1 MSSPEKL
8 FSRFL
13 SRPGAAQTRIF
24 VAAARREKPE
34 KTVRRTGNMPVRE
47 VYYTMMKTDNPPQ
60 KELTRTGLVRLFLR
74 GSKRWFALAIL
85 FTPLVSLLELLNP
98 QIIRFTVDSVLGG
111 TEPDSGSLL
120 AVLPELMGGTEFI
133 RTHLWIAACAV
144 LAVSTASLLC
154 RYLSQLTQA
163 AGAETLV
170 ETMRNMLFVHI
181 QHLPFAWHMEHQTGD
196 IIQRCTSD
204 VEMVKRFLSDQ
215 LTGIFRIVVLIVLS
229 LCFMFGMNVRLAALA
244 SFVIPVVVG
253 SSFLF
258 HRKIASKFLECDEN
272 EGKLSTIVQEN
283 LTGVR
288 VIRAFG
294 REQYEVAKF
303 DAQNRYYVSLWVRL
317 GRILSLFW
325 VTGDFICV
333 LQVLLLL
340 VCGSV
345 FAVRGE
351 LTAGEFIAFL
361 SYNGMLMFPIRRLGH
376 MISELSKAG
385 ISLNRIR
392 EILASPEETDP
403 PDALTPPLDGDIVFD
418 HVSFGYDG
426 CPELLHDVSFTV
438 PSGTV
443 FGILGG
449 TGSGKSTLM
458 HLLCRL
464 YDLKPGC
471 GTISV
476 GGVDIARIRRDHLR
490 KGIGIVL
497 QEPFLFSRSIAENIG
512 IAAPGIGM
520 DEIRAAAR
528 TACIEETVDRF
539 RDGFDTTVGERGVTL
554 SGGQKQRTAIARL
567 LVGRSP
573 VMIFDDSLSAV
584 DAETDAKIRR
594 ALRHDFRGRTVILI
608 SHRIA
613 TLMEADRILVLS
625 GGRIAETG
633 THDELM
639 RHGGIYRRNYELQMK
654 SPDDEAV
661 PVPGDEPPGP
671 APQTAEVNHE

>member
-1 MSSPEKL
+1 
-8 FSRFL
+8 
-13 SRPGAAQTRIF
+13 
-24 VAAARREKPE
+24 
-34 KTVRRTGNMPVRE
+34 
-47 VYYTMMKTDNPPQ
+47 MMKARESQ
-60 KELTRTGLVRLFLR
+60 KKELTRTGLVRIFLR
-74 GSKRWFALAIL
+74 GSKRWFALAAL
-85 FTPLVSLLELLNP
+85 FTSMVSLLELLNP
-98 QIIRFTVDSVLGG
+98 QIIRFTVDYVLSGKAP
-111 TEPDSGSLL
+111 ESGSPSSILL
-120 AVLPELMGGTEFI
+120 NLMGGTEFI
-133 RTHLWIAACAV
+133 REHLWAAACAV
-144 LAVSTASLLC
+144 LAVSTASMLC
-154 RYLSQLTQA
+154 RYLFQLTNA
-163 AGAETLV
+163 VAAETLV
-170 ETMRNMLFVHI
+170 ETMRNMLFGHI
-181 QHLPFAWHMEHQTGD
+181 QRLPFAWHMAHQTGD

-204 VEMVKRFLSDQ
+204 VDMVKRFLSEQ
-215 LTGIFRIVVLIVLS
+215 LTGIFRIVILIVLS

-244 SFVIPVVVG
+244 SIVIPLVVG

-325 VTGDFICV
+325 VTGDLIAV

-340 VCGSV
+340 VCGTV
-345 FAVRGE
+345 FAIRDE

-361 SYNGMLMFPIRRLGH
+361 SYNGMLMFPIRHLGR

-392 EILASPEETDP
+392 EIMAAPAEADP

-426 CPELLHDVSFTV
+426 CPELLHDVSFTI

-471 GTISV
+471 GSISV

-490 KGIGIVL
+490 RGVGIVL
-497 QEPFLFSRSIAENIG
+497 QEPFLFSRTIAENIR
-512 IAAPGIGM
+512 IASPDAGM
-520 DEIRAAAR
+520 DAVRSAAR
-528 TACIEETVDRF
+528 TACVEETIDRF
-539 RDGFDTTVGERGVTL
+539 KDGFDTTVGERGVTL

-567 LVGRSP
+567 LVGRTP

-584 DAETDAKIRR
+584 DAETDVRIRH
-594 ALRHDFRGRTVILI
+594 ALRNDFRGRTVILI

-639 RHGGIYRRNYELQMK
+639 RRDGIYRRNYELQMK
-654 SPDDEAV
+654 SPEDED
-661 PVPGDEPPGP
+661 GDAAPSVFPP
-671 APQTAEVNHE
+671 QSAEVCHE

>member
-1 MSSPEKL
+1 MSKL
-8 FSRFL
+8 
-13 SRPGAAQTRIF
+13 
-24 VAAARREKPE
+24 RE
-34 KTVRRTGNMPVRE
+34 TSSNG
-47 VYYTMMKTDNPPQ
+47 
-60 KELTRTGLVRLFLR
+60 LTRAGLVRIFLR
-74 GSKRWFALAIL
+74 GSRRWFVLAAL
-85 FTPLVSLLELLNP
+85 FTSLVSLLELLNP
-98 QIIRFTVDSVLGG
+98 QIVRFTVDSVLGE
-111 TEPDSGSLL
+111 TKPDSGGIL
-120 AVLPELMGGTEFI
+120 AALPELMGGVEFI
-133 RTHLWIAACAV
+133 REHLWVTACAV
-144 LAVSTASLLC
+144 LAVSAASLLC
-154 RYLSQLTQA
+154 RYLFQLTNA
-163 AGAETLV
+163 VAAETLV
-170 ETMRNMLFVHI
+170 ETMRNMLFRHI
-181 QHLPFAWHMEHQTGD
+181 QHLPFAWHMAHQTGD

-204 VEMVKRFLSDQ
+204 VDMVKRFLSDQ
-215 LTGIFRIVVLIVLS
+215 LTNIFRIVILIVLS
-229 LCFMFGMNVRLAALA
+229 LCFMFGMNARLAALA
-244 SFVIPVVVG
+244 SIVIPLVVG
-253 SSFLF
+253 ASFLF
-258 HRKIASKFLECDEN
+258 HRKIASRFLECDEN

-294 REQYEVAKF
+294 REQHEVVKF

-317 GRILSLFW
+317 GRVLSLFW
-325 VTGDFICV
+325 VTGDLISV

-345 FAVRGE
+345 FAIRGE

-361 SYNGMLMFPIRRLGH
+361 SYNGMLMFPIRQLGR

-392 EILASPEETDP
+392 EIMAAPEETDP

-426 CPELLHDVSFTV
+426 CPEILHGLSFTI

-471 GTISV
+471 GSISI

-490 KGIGIVL
+490 KGVGIVL

-512 IAAPGIGM
+512 IAVPGIGM
-520 DEIRAAAR
+520 DAIRASAR
-528 TACIEETVDRF
+528 TACVEETIDHF
-539 RDGFDTTVGERGVTL
+539 KDGFETTVGERGVTL
-554 SGGQKQRTAIARL
+554 SGGQKQRAAIARL
-567 LVGRSP
+567 LVARPP

-584 DAETDAKIRR
+584 DAETDVKIRR
-594 ALRHDFRGRTVILI
+594 ALRHDFKGRTVILI

-625 GGRIAETG
+625 GGRIAESG

-639 RHGGIYRRNYELQMK
+639 RRDGIYRRNFELQMK
-654 SPDDEAV
+654 SPEDDAESGSV
-661 PVPGDEPPGP
+661 PHPG
-671 APQTAEVNHE
+671 EVCHE

>member
-1 MSSPEKL
+1 M
-8 FSRFL
+8 
-13 SRPGAAQTRIF
+13 
-24 VAAARREKPE
+24 
-34 KTVRRTGNMPVRE
+34 VRRTGNDLKHE
-47 VYYTMMKTDNPPQ
+47 VYYNMMKTDNTPQ

-74 GSKRWFALAIL
+74 GSKRWFALAAL
-85 FTPLVSLLELLNP
+85 FTSLVSLLELLNP

-111 TEPDSGSLL
+111 KEPDSGGLL
-120 AVLPELMGGTEFI
+120 AVLPRLMGGTEFI
-133 RTHLWIAACAV
+133 RAHLWVAACAV
-144 LAVSTASLLC
+144 LAVSAASLLC
-154 RYLSQLTQA
+154 RYLFQLTEA
-163 AGAETLV
+163 VGAETLV
-170 ETMRNMLFVHI
+170 ETMRNMLFGHI
-181 QHLPFAWHMEHQTGD
+181 QRLPFAWHMSHQTGD

-204 VEMVKRFLSDQ
+204 VDMVKRFLSEQ
-215 LTGIFRIVVLIVLS
+215 LTGIFRIVILIVLS
-229 LCFMFGMNVRLAALA
+229 LCFMFGMNARLAALA
-244 SFVIPVVVG
+244 SIVIPLVVG
-253 SSFLF
+253 SSVIF

-325 VTGDFICV
+325 VTGDLIAV

-345 FAVRGE
+345 FAIRGE

-361 SYNGMLMFPIRRLGH
+361 SYNGMLMFPIRHLGR

-392 EILASPEETDP
+392 EIMASPEETDP
-403 PDALTPPLDGDIVFD
+403 PDALTPPLDGYIVFD

-426 CPELLHDVSFTV
+426 CPELLHDVSFTI

-449 TGSGKSTLM
+449 TGSGKSTLV

-471 GTISV
+471 GTISI
-476 GGVDIARIRRDHLR
+476 GGVDITKIRRDHLR
-490 KGIGIVL
+490 RNVGIVL
-497 QEPFLFSRSIAENIG
+497 QEPFLFSRTITENIG
-512 IAAPGIGM
+512 ITVPGISI
-520 DEIRAAAR
+520 DAVRAAAR
-528 TACIEETVDRF
+528 TACVEDAVDRF
-539 RDGFDTTVGERGVTL
+539 KDGFDTKVGERGVTL

-567 LVGRSP
+567 LVGYSP

-584 DAETDAKIRR
+584 DAETDVKIRR
-594 ALRHDFRGRTVILI
+594 ALKHDFEGRTVILI

-625 GGRIAETG
+625 NGCIVETG
-633 THDELM
+633 THNELM
-639 RHGGIYRRNYELQMK
+639 QRDGIYRKNYELQMK
-654 SPDDEAV
+654 SPEDEESASSD
-661 PVPGDEPPGP
+661 PT
-671 APQTAEVNHE
+671 PQTAEVYHE

>member
-1 MSSPEKL
+1 M
-8 FSRFL
+8 R
-13 SRPGAAQTRIF
+13 
-24 VAAARREKPE
+24 
-34 KTVRRTGNMPVRE
+34 
-47 VYYTMMKTDNPPQ
+47 
-60 KELTRTGLVRLFLR
+60 LVGQFLR
-74 GSKRWFALAIL
+74 GSKRYFVLAAV
-85 FTPLVSLLELLNP
+85 FTSLVSLLDLLNP

-111 TEPDSGSLL
+111 LEPEPGTLT
-120 AVLPELMGGTEFI
+120 AFLPKLMGGEEFI
-133 RTHLWIAACAV
+133 RGHLWISAAAV
-144 LAVSTASLLC
+144 LAVSATSMIC
-154 RYLSQLTQA
+154 RYLFQLANA

-170 ETMRNMLFVHI
+170 ETMRNQLFGHI
-181 QHLPFAWHMEHQTGD
+181 QHLPFSWHMSHRTGD

-204 VEMVKRFLSDQ
+204 VDMVKRFLSEQ
-215 LTGIFRIVVLIVLS
+215 LTSIFRITILIVLS
-229 LCFMFGMNVRLAALA
+229 LCFMFSMNAKLAALA
-244 SFVIPVVVG
+244 SIVIPLVVG
-253 SSFLF
+253 SSVLF

-303 DAQNRYYVSLWVRL
+303 DAQNRYYVSLWMKL

-325 VTGDFICV
+325 VTGDFISM

-345 FAVRGE
+345 FAIRDQ

-361 SYNGMLMFPIRRLGH
+361 SYNGMLMFPIRHLGR

-392 EILASPEETDP
+392 DIMAAPEETDP
-403 PDALTPPLDGDIVFD
+403 PDALTPPLDGDVVFD
-418 HVSFGYDG
+418 RVSFGYDG
-426 CPELLHDVSFTV
+426 CPELLHDVSFTI

-443 FGILGG
+443 FGVLGG

-464 YDLKPGC
+464 YDLKPGS
-471 GTISV
+471 GSISI
-476 GGVDIARIRRDHLR
+476 GGVDVARMKRDHLR
-490 KGIGIVL
+490 RGVGIVL
-497 QEPFLFSRSIAENIG
+497 QEPFLFSRTIADNIG
-512 IAAPGIGM
+512 IASPGGVDM
-520 DEIRAAAR
+520 DAIRAAAR
-528 TACIEETVDRF
+528 TACVEETIDRF
-539 RDGFDTTVGERGVTL
+539 KDGFDTAVGERGVTL

-567 LVGRSP
+567 LVGRP
-573 VMIFDDSLSAV
+573 PIMIFDDSLSAV

-594 ALRHDFRGRTVILI
+594 ALRHDFVGRTVILI

-625 GGRIAETG
+625 NGRIVETG

-639 RHGGIYRRNYELQMK
+639 RRDGIYRRNYELQM
-654 SPDDEAV
+654 SAAEAETMPGAQGV
-661 PVPGDEPPGP
+661 PAREE
-671 APQTAEVNHE
+671 AR

>member
-1 MSSPEKL
+1 
-8 FSRFL
+8 
-13 SRPGAAQTRIF
+13 
-24 VAAARREKPE
+24 
-34 KTVRRTGNMPVRE
+34 
-47 VYYTMMKTDNPPQ
+47 MMKTGKTQQN
-60 KELTRTGLVRLFLR
+60 ELTKAGLVRLFLR
-74 GSKRWFALAIL
+74 GSKRWFALAAL
-85 FTPLVSLLELLNP
+85 FTSLVSLLDLLNP

-111 TEPDSGSLL
+111 KEPDSGGLL
-120 AVLPELMGGTEFI
+120 AILPELMGGTEFI
-133 RTHLWIAACAV
+133 RGHLWVAACAV
-144 LAVSTASLLC
+144 LAVSAASLLC
-154 RYLSQLTQA
+154 RYFYQLTEA
-163 AGAETLV
+163 VGAETLV
-170 ETMRNMLFVHI
+170 ETMRNSLFGHI
-181 QHLPFAWHMEHQTGD
+181 QRLPFSWHMAHQTGD

-204 VEMVKRFLSDQ
+204 VDMVKRFLSEQ
-215 LTGIFRIVVLIVLS
+215 LTGIFRIVILIVLS
-229 LCFMFGMNVRLAALA
+229 LCFMFGMNARLAALA
-244 SFVIPVVVG
+244 SIVIPLVVG
-253 SSFLF
+253 SSVIF
-258 HRKIASKFLECDEN
+258 HRKIASKFKECDEN

-303 DAQNRYYVSLWVRL
+303 DAQNRYYVSLWMKL
-317 GRILSLFW
+317 GRVLSLFW
-325 VTGDFICV
+325 MTGDLIGA

-345 FAVRGE
+345 FAIRGE

-361 SYNGMLMFPIRRLGH
+361 SYNGMLMFPIRHLGR

-392 EILASPEETDP
+392 EIMASPEETDP

-464 YDLKPGC
+464 YDLKPG
-471 GTISV
+471 GGSITI
-476 GGVDIARIRRDHLR
+476 GGVDINRIRRDHLR
-490 KGIGIVL
+490 KGVGIVL
-497 QEPFLFSRSIAENIG
+497 QEPFLFSRTITENIG
-512 IAAPGIGM
+512 ISAPGISI
-520 DEIRAAAR
+520 DAVRAAAR
-528 TACIEETVDRF
+528 TACVEDAVDRF
-539 RDGFDTTVGERGVTL
+539 KDGFDTTVGERGVTL

-567 LVGRSP
+567 LVGYSP

-584 DAETDAKIRR
+584 DAETDEKIRR
-594 ALRHDFRGRTVILI
+594 ALKHDFEGRTVILI

-625 GGRIAETG
+625 NGRIAETG

-639 RHGGIYRRNYELQMK
+639 RRDGIYRRNYELQMK
-654 SPDDEAV
+654 SPEDEDDV
-661 PVPGDEPPGP
+661 PP
-671 APQTAEVNHE
+671 APQSTEVCHE

>member
-1 MSSPEKL
+1 MKTQRKQPEKG
-8 FSRFL
+8 
-13 SRPGAAQTRIF
+13 PTRT
-24 VAAARREKPE
+24 EL
-34 KTVRRTGNMPVRE
+34 VRE
-47 VYYTMMKTDNPPQ
+47 
-60 KELTRTGLVRLFLR
+60 FLR
-74 GSKRWFALAIL
+74 GSKRYFALAAVC
-85 FTPLVSLLELLNP
+85 TSLVSLFDLLNP

-111 TEPDSGSLL
+111 SEPEPGTLTALL
-120 AVLPELMGGTEFI
+120 PDLMGGEDFI
-133 RTHLWIAACAV
+133 RAHLWISAAAV
-144 LAVSTASLLC
+144 LSVSAASLVC
-154 RYLSQLTQA
+154 RYLFQLTNA

-170 ETMRNMLFVHI
+170 ETMRNRLFGHI
-181 QHLPFAWHMEHQTGD
+181 QRLPFSWHMANRTGD

-204 VEMVKRFLSDQ
+204 VDMVKRFLSEQ
-215 LTGIFRIVVLIVLS
+215 LTSIFRITILIVLS
-229 LCFMFGMNVRLAALA
+229 LCFMFGMNVKLAALA
-244 SFVIPVVVG
+244 SIVIPVVVG
-253 SSFLF
+253 ASVLF

-303 DAQNRYYVSLWVRL
+303 DAQNRYYVSLWMKL

-325 VTGDFICV
+325 VTGDFISM

-345 FAVRGE
+345 FAIRGE

-361 SYNGMLMFPIRRLGH
+361 SYNGMLMFPIRHLGR

-392 EILASPEETDP
+392 EIMAAPEETDP
-403 PDALTPPLDGDIVFD
+403 PDALTPPLDGDVVFD
-418 HVSFGYDG
+418 RVSFGYDG
-426 CPELLHDVSFTV
+426 CPELLHDVSFTI
-438 PSGTV
+438 PAGTV

-464 YDLKPGC
+464 YDLKPGG

-490 KGIGIVL
+490 RGVGIVL
-497 QEPFLFSRSIAENIG
+497 QEPFLFSRTIAENIG
-512 IAAPGIGM
+512 IASPEIDM
-520 DEIRAAAR
+520 ESIRAAAR
-528 TACIEETVDRF
+528 TACVEEAIDRF
-539 RDGFDTTVGERGVTL
+539 KDGFDTAVGERGVTL

-567 LVGRSP
+567 LAGRP
-573 VMIFDDSLSAV
+573 PIMIFDDSLSAV

-625 GGRIAETG
+625 DGRIVETG

-639 RHGGIYRRNYELQMK
+639 KRDGVYRRNYELQM
-654 SPDDEAV
+654 SAAETGSV
-661 PVPGDEPPGP
+661 PP
-671 APQTAEVNHE
+671 APPATPREVPT

>member
-1 MSSPEKL
+1 
-8 FSRFL
+8 
-13 SRPGAAQTRIF
+13 
-24 VAAARREKPE
+24 
-34 KTVRRTGNMPVRE
+34 
-47 VYYTMMKTDNPPQ
+47 MKTGKTPQ
-60 KELTRTGLVRLFLR
+60 KELTRAGLVRIFLR
-74 GSKRWFALAIL
+74 GSKRWFALAAM
-85 FTPLVSLLELLNP
+85 FTSLVSLLELLNP

-111 TEPDSGSLL
+111 KEPDSGGLL
-120 AVLPELMGGTEFI
+120 AILPELMGGTAFI
-133 RTHLWIAACAV
+133 RERLWAAACAV
-144 LAVSTASLLC
+144 LIVSAASLLC
-154 RYLSQLTQA
+154 RYLFQLTNA
-163 AGAETLV
+163 VGAETLV
-170 ETMRNMLFVHI
+170 ETMRNMLFRHI
-181 QHLPFAWHMEHQTGD
+181 QHLPFAWHMTHQTGD

-204 VEMVKRFLSDQ
+204 VDMVKRFVSEQ
-215 LTGIFRIVVLIVLS
+215 LTGIFRIVILIVLS
-229 LCFMFGMNVRLAALA
+229 LCFMFGMNARLAALA
-244 SFVIPVVVG
+244 SIVIPLVVG
-253 SSFLF
+253 SSVIF
-258 HRKIASKFLECDEN
+258 HRKIAAKFLECDEN

-303 DAQNRYYVSLWVRL
+303 DAQNRYYVSLWIRL
-317 GRILSLFW
+317 GRVLSLFW
-325 VTGDFICV
+325 MTGDLIGA

-345 FAVRGE
+345 FAIRGE

-361 SYNGMLMFPIRRLGH
+361 SYNTMLMFPIRHLGR

-392 EILASPEETDP
+392 EIMAAPEESDP

-476 GGVDIARIRRDHLR
+476 GGVDITKIGRDHLR
-490 KGIGIVL
+490 KGVGIVL
-497 QEPFLFSRSIAENIG
+497 QEPFLFSRTIAENIG

-520 DEIRAAAR
+520 DSIRAAAR
-528 TACIEETVDRF
+528 TACVEDTVDRF
-539 RDGFDTTVGERGVTL
+539 KDGFDTTVGERGVTL
-554 SGGQKQRTAIARL
+554 SGGQKQRAAIARL

-584 DAETDAKIRR
+584 DAETDVKIRR
-594 ALRHDFRGRTVILI
+594 ALRHDFKGRTVILI

-639 RHGGIYRRNYELQMK
+639 RRDGIYRRNYELQMK
-654 SPDDEAV
+654 SPEDEDGMSSAS
-661 PVPGDEPPGP
+661 GP
-671 APQTAEVNHE
+671 QIAEALT

>member
-1 MSSPEKL
+1 MY
-8 FSRFL
+8 
-13 SRPGAAQTRIF
+13 
-24 VAAARREKPE
+24 
-34 KTVRRTGNMPVRE
+34 RTGNGPRNA
-47 VYYTMMKTDNPPQ
+47 VYYTMMKTCNIPQ
-60 KELTRTGLVRLFLR
+60 KELTRTGLVRIFLR
-74 GSKRWFALAIL
+74 GSKRWFALAAL
-85 FTPLVSLLELLNP
+85 FISLVSLLDLLNP

-111 TEPDSGSLL
+111 KEPDSGSLFAPL
-120 AVLPELMGGTEFI
+120 AKIMGGTEFI
-133 RTHLWIAACAV
+133 RAHLWVAACAV
-144 LAVSTASLLC
+144 LAVSAASMLS
-154 RYLSQLTQA
+154 RYLSQLLQA
-163 AGAETLV
+163 VGAETLV
-170 ETMRNMLFVHI
+170 ETMRNMLFGHI
-181 QHLPFAWHMEHQTGD
+181 QQLPFAWHMAHQTGD

-204 VEMVKRFLSDQ
+204 VDMVKRFLSEQ
-215 LTGIFRIVVLIVLS
+215 LTGIFRIVILIVLS
-229 LCFMFGMNVRLAALA
+229 LCFMFGMNARLAALA
-244 SFVIPVVVG
+244 SIVIPLVVG
-253 SSFLF
+253 ASVIF
-258 HRKIASKFLECDEN
+258 HHKIASKFQECDEN

-325 VTGDFICV
+325 VTGDLIAM

-345 FAVRGE
+345 FAIRGE

-361 SYNGMLMFPIRRLGH
+361 SYNGMLMFPIRHLGR

-392 EILASPEETDP
+392 EIMASPEETDP

-426 CPELLHDVSFTV
+426 CPELLHDVSFTI

-471 GTISV
+471 GSITI
-476 GGVDIARIRRDHLR
+476 GGVDITKIRRDHLR
-490 KGIGIVL
+490 KGVGIVL
-497 QEPFLFSRSIAENIG
+497 QEPFLFSRTITENIG
-512 IAAPGIGM
+512 ITIPVISIDAV
-520 DEIRAAAR
+520 RAAAR
-528 TACIEETVDRF
+528 TACLEDAIDRF
-539 RDGFDTTVGERGVTL
+539 KDGFDTTVGERGVTL

-567 LVGRSP
+567 LVGYSP

-584 DAETDAKIRR
+584 DAETDVKIRR
-594 ALRHDFRGRTVILI
+594 ALKHDFEGRTVVLI

-625 GGRIAETG
+625 NGRIVETG
-633 THDELM
+633 THNELM
-639 RHGGIYRRNYELQMK
+639 QRDGIYRRNYELQMK
-654 SPDDEAV
+654 SPEDEDGAAQFT
-661 PVPGDEPPGP
+661 PEYTPGHSL
-671 APQTAEVNHE
+671 QTAEVYHG

>member
-1 MSSPEKL
+1 MAGKAGKSAS
-8 FSRFL
+8 
-13 SRPGAAQTRIF
+13 
-24 VAAARREKPE
+24 
-34 KTVRRTGNMPVRE
+34 RTGNGPNYE
-47 VYYTMMKTDNPPQ
+47 VYYTIMKTQEKQQNEHSPNRSGKQSSDQ
-60 KELTRTGLVRLFLR
+60 LTRTGLVRTFLR
-74 GSKRWFALAIL
+74 GSKRWFALAAL
-85 FTPLVSLLELLNP
+85 FTSLVSLLDLLNP

-111 TEPDSGSLL
+111 KEPESGWLASLL
-120 AVLPELMGGTEFI
+120 PDLAVGMAFI
-133 RTHLWIAACAV
+133 REHLWVSACAV
-144 LAVSTASLLC
+144 LAVSAASLFC
-154 RYLSQLTQA
+154 RYLFQLTNA
-163 AGAETLV
+163 VGAETLV
-170 ETMRNMLFVHI
+170 KTMRDLLFRHI
-181 QHLPFAWHMEHQTGD
+181 QHLPFAWHMTHQTGD

-204 VEMVKRFLSDQ
+204 VDMVKRFLSDQ
-215 LTGIFRIVVLIVLS
+215 LTSIFRIVILIVLS
-229 LCFMFGMNVRLAALA
+229 LVFMFGMNARLAALA
-244 SFVIPVVVG
+244 SIVIPLVVG
-253 SSFLF
+253 ASFLF
-258 HRKIASKFLECDEN
+258 HRRIASKFLECDEN

-325 VTGDFICV
+325 VTGDLISM

-340 VCGSV
+340 VCGSI
-345 FAVRGE
+345 FAIRGE

-361 SYNGMLMFPIRRLGH
+361 SYNGMLMFPIRHLGR

-392 EILASPEETDP
+392 EIMAAPEETDP
-403 PDALTPPLDGDIVFD
+403 PDALAPPLDGDIVFD

-426 CPELLHDVSFTV
+426 CPELLHDVSFTI

-464 YDLKPGC
+464 YDLKPGR
-471 GTISV
+471 GSISV
-476 GGVDIARIRRDHLR
+476 GGVDVARIRRDHLR
-490 KGIGIVL
+490 RGVGIVL
-497 QEPFLFSRSIAENIG
+497 QEPFLFSRTIAENIG
-512 IAAPGIGM
+512 IAVPGIGIDSVRM
-520 DEIRAAAR
+520 AAR
-528 TACIEETVDRF
+528 TACIEESIDRF
-539 RDGFDTTVGERGVTL
+539 KDGFNTTVGERGVTL

-567 LVGRSP
+567 LVARPP

-584 DAETDAKIRR
+584 DADTDIRIR
-594 ALRHDFRGRTVILI
+594 QALRHDFKGRTVILI

-613 TLMEADRILVLS
+613 TLMEADRIIVLS
-625 GGRIAETG
+625 NGRITEAG

-639 RHGGIYRRNYELQMK
+639 RTDGVYRRNYELQMK
-654 SPDDEAV
+654 APEDEDGGTSAV
-661 PVPGDEPPGP
+661 SGDPGP
-671 APQTAEVNHE
+671 LSGEVCHE

>member
-1 MSSPEKL
+1 
-8 FSRFL
+8 
-13 SRPGAAQTRIF
+13 
-24 VAAARREKPE
+24 
-34 KTVRRTGNMPVRE
+34 
-47 VYYTMMKTDNPPQ
+47 MMKTSNTPQ
-60 KELTRTGLVRLFLR
+60 KELTRTGLVRVFLR
-74 GSKRWFALAIL
+74 GSKRWFALAAL
-85 FTPLVSLLELLNP
+85 FTSLVSLLELLNP

-111 TEPDSGSLL
+111 KEPDSGGLL

-133 RTHLWIAACAV
+133 RAHLWAAACAV
-144 LAVSTASLLC
+144 LAVSAVSMLC
-154 RYLSQLTQA
+154 RYLFQLTNA

-170 ETMRNMLFVHI
+170 ETMRNTLFGHI
-181 QHLPFAWHMEHQTGD
+181 QRLPFAWHMAHQTGD

-204 VEMVKRFLSDQ
+204 VDMVKRFLSEQ
-215 LTGIFRIVVLIVLS
+215 LTGIFRIVILIVLS

-244 SFVIPVVVG
+244 SIVIPLVVG
-253 SSFLF
+253 ASVIF

-325 VTGDFICV
+325 VTGDLIAV

-345 FAVRGE
+345 FAIRGE

-361 SYNGMLMFPIRRLGH
+361 SYNGMLMFPIRHLGR

-392 EILASPEETDP
+392 EIMASPEETDP

-438 PSGTV
+438 PSGTA

-471 GTISV
+471 GSITI

-490 KGIGIVL
+490 KGVGIVL
-497 QEPFLFSRSIAENIG
+497 QEPFLFSRTITENIG
-512 IAAPGIGM
+512 ITVPDISIDAV
-520 DEIRAAAR
+520 RAAAR
-528 TACIEETVDRF
+528 TACVEESVDRF
-539 RDGFDTTVGERGVTL
+539 KDGFNTTVGERGVTL

-567 LVGRSP
+567 LVGYSP

-584 DAETDAKIRR
+584 DAETDVKIRR
-594 ALRHDFRGRTVILI
+594 ALKHDFEGRTVILI

-625 GGRIAETG
+625 NGRIAETG

-639 RHGGIYRRNYELQMK
+639 RRNGIYRRNYELQMK
-654 SPDDEAV
+654 SPEDENGASS
-661 PVPGDEPPGP
+661 ES
-671 APQTAEVNHE
+671 APQTAEVYHE

>member
-1 MSSPEKL
+1 
-8 FSRFL
+8 
-13 SRPGAAQTRIF
+13 
-24 VAAARREKPE
+24 
-34 KTVRRTGNMPVRE
+34 
-47 VYYTMMKTDNPPQ
+47 MMKTGKTPQ
-60 KELTRTGLVRLFLR
+60 KELTRAGLVRVFLR
-74 GSKRWFALAIL
+74 GSKRWFALAAV
-85 FTPLVSLLELLNP
+85 FTSLVSLLELLNP

-111 TEPDSGSLL
+111 KEPDSGGLL
-120 AVLPELMGGTEFI
+120 ALLPRLMGGTEFI
-133 RTHLWIAACAV
+133 REHLWAAACAV
-144 LAVSTASLLC
+144 LVVSAASLLC
-154 RYLSQLTQA
+154 RYLFQLTNA
-163 AGAETLV
+163 VGAETLV
-170 ETMRNMLFVHI
+170 ETMRNTLFRHI
-181 QHLPFAWHMEHQTGD
+181 QHLPFAWHMTHQTGD
-196 IIQRCTSD
+196 VIQRCTSD
-204 VEMVKRFLSDQ
+204 VDMVKRFLSEQ
-215 LTGIFRIVVLIVLS
+215 LTSIFRIVILIVLS
-229 LCFMFGMNVRLAALA
+229 LCFMFGMNARLAALA
-244 SFVIPVVVG
+244 SIVIPLVVI
-253 SSFLF
+253 SSVIF
-258 HRKIASKFLECDEN
+258 HRKIAAKFLECDEN

-303 DAQNRYYVSLWVRL
+303 EAQNRYYVSLWMKL
-317 GRILSLFW
+317 GRVLSLFW
-325 VTGDFICV
+325 MTGDLIGA

-345 FAVRGE
+345 FAIRGE

-361 SYNGMLMFPIRRLGH
+361 SYNGMLMFPIRHLGR

-392 EILASPEETDP
+392 EIMAAPEEADP
-403 PDALTPPLDGDIVFD
+403 PDALAPPLDGDIVFD
-418 HVSFGYDG
+418 HVSFGYEG

-438 PSGTV
+438 PAGTV

-471 GTISV
+471 GSISV
-476 GGVDIARIRRDHLR
+476 GGVDIAKIGRDHLR
-490 KGIGIVL
+490 RGIGIVL
-497 QEPFLFSRSIAENIG
+497 QEPFLFSRTIAENIG
-512 IAAPGIGM
+512 ISVPGIGM
-520 DEIRAAAR
+520 DAVRAAAR
-528 TACIEETVDRF
+528 TACVEETVDRF
-539 RDGFDTTVGERGVTL
+539 KDGFGTTVGERGVTL
-554 SGGQKQRTAIARL
+554 SGGQKQRAAIARL

-625 GGRIAETG
+625 NGRIAETG

-639 RHGGIYRRNYELQMK
+639 RRDGIYRRNYELQMK
-654 SPDDEAV
+654 SPEDEDGA
-661 PVPGDEPPGP
+661 PSAP
-671 APQTAEVNHE
+671 ATQTQTGEVCRE